1 MANIREIQGRINS
14 VKDTMKIT
22 NAMYMISSS
31 KLTQAKKKLSDTEP
45 YFYALQGEIS
55 RILRHIPELEQQ
67 LLEMLKEN
75 VPLHIFV
82 GHLLSGTDYLTAG
95 EIRET
100 LTKIQNFENKSDAE
114 CRKIFADQLM
124 DQKAYIQAISV
135 YDSILNQDNVRNQPQ
150 LFMGDI
156 WHNMGTAYA
165 RLFLFPQAADCFEMA
180 YQRNRRDDSL
190 NALLLALL
198 MGNDGEGMA
207 EKAKKFRVPEAYIQR
222 AREQMEAAGESR
234 AAKSSRLRLSLASAC
249 RTSASVYRSG
259 SYAAVAVRTRSMT
272 SDSNTSMSGR

>member
-1 MANIREIQGRINS
+1 MGELILCKRPIAAIPYYLEGASINVYSLEELSYFLYHHTYQIPQDFMS
-14 VKDTMKIT
+14 VELCHWIGKE
-22 NAMYMISSS
+22 
-31 KLTQAKKKLSDTEP
+31 L
-45 YFYALQGEIS
+45 
-55 RILRHIPELEQQ
+55 HIPELEQQ

-198 MGNDGEGMA
+198 MGDDGEGLA

-234 AAKSSRLRLSLASAC
+234 DIRLFAQSVDMYNLE
-249 RTSASVYRSG
+249 TSFYQKEEFHPDEILRGWEDDYRKF
-259 SYAAVAVRTRSMT
+259 YEE
-272 SDSNTSMSGR
+272 

>member
-1 MANIREIQGRINS
+1 M
-14 VKDTMKIT
+14 
-22 NAMYMISSS
+22 
-31 KLTQAKKKLSDTEP
+31 
-45 YFYALQGEIS
+45 
-55 RILRHIPELEQQ
+55 
-67 LLEMLKEN
+67 
-75 VPLHIFV
+75 PLHIFV

-198 MGNDGEGMA
+198 MGDDREGLA

-234 AAKSSRLRLSLASAC
+234 DIRLFAQSVDMYNLE
-249 RTSASVYRSG
+249 TSFYQKEEFHPDEILRGWEEDYRKF
-259 SYAAVAVRTRSMT
+259 YEE
-272 SDSNTSMSGR
+272 

>member
-1 MANIREIQGRINS
+1 MS
-14 VKDTMKIT
+14 VELCHWIGKE
-22 NAMYMISSS
+22 
-31 KLTQAKKKLSDTEP
+31 L
-45 YFYALQGEIS
+45 
-55 RILRHIPELEQQ
+55 HIPELEQQ

-156 WHNMGTAYA
+156 
-165 RLFLFPQAADCFEMA
+165 
-180 YQRNRRDDSL
+180 
-190 NALLLALL
+190 LAQY
-198 MGNDGEGMA
+198 GDGL
-207 EKAKKFRVPEAYIQR
+207 
-222 AREQMEAAGESR
+222 R
-234 AAKSSRLRLSLASAC
+234 AAV
-249 RTSASVYRSG
+249 SVSPG
-259 SYAAVAVRTRSMT
+259 
-272 SDSNTSMSGR
+272 GGLL